1 MELPDV
7 FVVFESGSD
16 PQKYE
21 RAPRGR
27 YDCSVYRNGEWV
39 LEEDVALGYALR
51 RFRSGGD
58 VYLEAEIAK

>member
-7 FVVFESGSD
+7 FVVFESGCD

-39 LEEDVALGYALR
+39 LEEDVAPEYARRRLGC
-51 RFRSGGD
+51 GD
-58 VYLEAEIAK
+58 VYLEAESTR